1 MEYCIEGNA
10 YMLKKGK
17 VQNYD
22 TITTNTAKK
31 KKNPILREE
40 MTKYSSVRGLR

>member
-1 MEYCIEGNA
+1 MEEQLKYGIFYWGNA

-22 TITTNTAKK
+22 TTNTAKK
-31 KKNPILREE
+31 KKKSY
-40 MTKYSSVRGLR
+40 T